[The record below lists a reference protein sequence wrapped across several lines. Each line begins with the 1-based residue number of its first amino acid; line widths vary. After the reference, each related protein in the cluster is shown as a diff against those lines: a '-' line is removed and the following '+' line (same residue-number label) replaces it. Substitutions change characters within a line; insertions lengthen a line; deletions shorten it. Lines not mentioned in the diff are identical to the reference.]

1 MRCLSIHLTDL
12 CNSKC
17 TFCVVASPL
26 YTKDTVNYDE
36 VVAFLKDNAGTYD
49 VVNLHGGEPTIH
61 PKFLETLE
69 LIQQLGYREVHLQTN
84 ATRLADENFA
94 RRCVELG
101 VKLFIISLH
110 GDDPESHDTQ
120 THTPGGFNR
129 VIASIRNVSTLGARV
144 RTNTVITR
152 SNLQRLTSI
161 ARVACDA
168 GVTHFNISNIH
179 PVGSALFALERIMPS
194 FEEIRTHLY
203 PAIDHCL
210 ERGRRV
216 TLEGFPYCTVSERMD
231 LHLNNEYRDI
241 RMMIRGRV
249 IKDYDAFMSNSMR
262 MYGAP
267 CKGCAVSKSC
277 GGVYREYISYRG
289 WDEFHPVP
297 ESATSAV
304 APPYQEASAVTKAAS

>member
-36 VVAFLKDNAGTYD
+36 VVAFLRAHAGTYD
-49 VVNLHGGEPTIH
+49 VVNFHGGEPTIH
-61 PKFLETLE
+61 PKFLETLA
-69 LIQQLGYREVHLQTN
+69 LIQELGYREVHLQTN
-84 ATRLADENFA
+84 ATRLSDEAFA
-94 RRCVELG
+94 RRTVELG

-110 GDDPESHDTQ
+110 GDDPQTHDTQ

-129 VIASIRNVSTLGARV
+129 VIASIQNVKALGARV
-144 RTNTVITR
+144 RTNTVVTR
-152 SNLQRLTSI
+152 ANLQRLPSI

-168 GVTHFNISNIH
+168 GVDHFNISNIH
-179 PVGSALFALERIMPS
+179 PVGSALFALGRILPS
-194 FEEIRTHLY
+194 FEEVRAHLY
-203 PAIDHCL
+203 PAIDHCQ

-216 TLEGFPYCTVSERMD
+216 TLEGFPYCSVAERRD

-249 IKDYDAFMSNSMR
+249 IDDYDAFMSDSMR
-262 MYGAP
+262 VFGSP
-267 CKGCAVSKSC
+267 CQGCGVRKAC

-289 WDEFHPVP
+289 WNEFHPLPGPAVEEAVSEVP
-297 ESATSAV
+297 ATV
-304 APPYQEASAVTKAAS
+304 AS